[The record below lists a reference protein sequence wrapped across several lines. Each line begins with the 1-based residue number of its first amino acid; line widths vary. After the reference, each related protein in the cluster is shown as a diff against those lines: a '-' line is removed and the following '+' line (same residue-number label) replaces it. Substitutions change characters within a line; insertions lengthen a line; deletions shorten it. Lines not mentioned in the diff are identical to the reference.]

1 MYLQVT
7 PSNGRVY
14 LLNNLTKDYA
24 PHLAGAHAAGWFMAD
39 AIKKSK
45 NYTPDMNEA
54 DIVYVN
60 DYCYWVW
67 WLAHMNFGAMTAVKT
82 KVDDVSTPPL
92 ITSRVFDKKL
102 LLQALGG

>member
-1 MYLQVT
+1 MT

-24 PHLAGAHAAGWFMAD
+24 PHLAGAHAAGWYMAD

-67 WLAHMNFGAMTAVKT
+67 WLAWTNFNAMTAVKT
-82 KVDDVSTPPL
+82 KVDDVSVAPL
-92 ITSRVFDKKL
+92 LLSRVIDTSFWRIDSS
-102 LLQALGG
+102 QDQD